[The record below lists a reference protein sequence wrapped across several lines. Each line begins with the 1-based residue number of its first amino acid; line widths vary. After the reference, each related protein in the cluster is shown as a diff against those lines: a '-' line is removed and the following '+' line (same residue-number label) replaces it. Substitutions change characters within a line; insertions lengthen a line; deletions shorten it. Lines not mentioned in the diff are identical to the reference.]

1 MSSVVLPE
9 DWVIARIEDIAD
21 VKGGKRL
28 PKGDEFS
35 DVETA
40 HPYLRVTDFGSTTV
54 DMSNLKYITS
64 STHKK
69 IAQYTISKN
78 DLYISIAGTIG
89 LVGTI
94 PEQLDGANLT
104 ENAAKL
110 SDIQGVNKKYLVSF
124 LNSNFAKSQFVDKT
138 VSSGQPKLALFRIK
152 ECELFLPPLAEQKV
166 IAEKLDE
173 LLAQVDILKTRLT
186 TIPTL
191 LKRFRQ
197 SVLAAA
203 VSGKLTEE
211 WRGRSFT
218 TNVDESLNRILE
230 ARNKAIEGKNQQSKA
245 HLTQEEYPIP
255 NEWKWVSLD
264 SLTLK
269 IVDGTHHTPTYLDD
283 GVPFISVK
291 DIRNGRID
299 FTNTKFISHKEHLEL
314 SKRCFVEV
322 GDLLITKSGTIGRTA
337 IVSTEKSF
345 SLFVSVALLK
355 PASNLVNMH
364 FIDIALRKWV
374 NEIDVSSRVVGSA
387 IKNLHLQDMRVLAI
401 PFPSVEEQT
410 EIVRRVEQLFAF
422 ADQIEQQVKNAQSR
436 VNNLT
441 QSILAKAFRGELTA
455 DWRAANPDLITGE
468 NSAQALLAKIKA
480 ERDKPKKTPKQ
491 QAMFSE

>member
-94 PEQLDGANLT
+94 PQQLDGANLT

-173 LLAQVDILKTRLT
+173 LLA
-186 TIPTL
+186 
-191 LKRFRQ
+191 
-197 SVLAAA
+197 
-203 VSGKLTEE
+203 
-211 WRGRSFT
+211 
-218 TNVDESLNRILE
+218 
-230 ARNKAIEGKNQQSKA
+230 
-245 HLTQEEYPIP
+245 H
-255 NEWKWVSLD
+255 
-264 SLTLK
+264 
-269 IVDGTHHTPTYLDD
+269 
-283 GVPFISVK
+283 
-291 DIRNGRID
+291 
-299 FTNTKFISHKEHLEL
+299 
-314 SKRCFVEV
+314 
-322 GDLLITKSGTIGRTA
+322 
-337 IVSTEKSF
+337 
-345 SLFVSVALLK
+345 
-355 PASNLVNMH
+355 
-364 FIDIALRKWV
+364 
-374 NEIDVSSRVVGSA
+374 
-387 IKNLHLQDMRVLAI
+387 
-401 PFPSVEEQT
+401 EQ
-410 EIVRRVEQLFAF
+410 
-422 ADQIEQQVKNAQSR
+422 
-436 VNNLT
+436 
-441 QSILAKAFRGELTA
+441 
-455 DWRAANPDLITGE
+455 
-468 NSAQALLAKIKA
+468 
-480 ERDKPKKTPKQ
+480 
-491 QAMFSE
+491 

>member
-9 DWVIARIEDIAD
+9 DWVIARIEDIAN

-94 PEQLDGANLT
+94 PQQLDGANLT

-152 ECELFLPPLAEQKV
+152 ECELFLPPLAEQNV

-203 VSGKLTEE
+203 VSGKLTDIINERAFISLGNAGVTIKTGPFGSALHKADYVQDGIPVINPMHINDGKIYPSGSMTITKE
-211 WRGRSFT
+211 KFAELSAWHLKHGDVIIGRRGEMGRAAVFDKSQKDMLCGT
-218 TNVDESLNRILE
+218 GSMILRGDESVLPDYLSIIVRSPVAVAYFNDGSVGTTMVNLN
-230 ARNKAIEGKNQQSKA
+230 QSIIK
-245 HLTQEEYPIP
+245 E
-255 NEWKWVSLD
+255 
-264 SLTLK
+264 LK
-269 IVDGTHHTPTYLDD
+269 VYFP
-283 GVPFISVK
+283 
-291 DIRNGRID
+291 
-299 FTNTKFISHKEHLEL
+299 
-314 SKRCFVEV
+314 
-322 GDLLITKSGTIGRTA
+322 
-337 IVSTEKSF
+337 
-345 SLFVSVALLK
+345 
-355 PASNLVNMH
+355 
-364 FIDIALRKWV
+364 
-374 NEIDVSSRVVGSA
+374 EI
-387 IKNLHLQDMRVLAI
+387 
-401 PFPSVEEQT
+401 EEQT

-455 DWRAANPDLITGE
+455 DWRSENPDLITGE

-491 QAMFSE
+491 QAMFTE